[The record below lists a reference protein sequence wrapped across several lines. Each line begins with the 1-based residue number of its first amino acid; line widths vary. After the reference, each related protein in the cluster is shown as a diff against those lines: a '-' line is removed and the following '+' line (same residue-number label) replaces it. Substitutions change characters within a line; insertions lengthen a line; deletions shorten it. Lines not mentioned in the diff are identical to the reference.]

1 MPQRLRYL
9 VASKLALHDTVTAL
23 TGCRHPCRR
32 TTYTV
37 TEAMTLPTIRSGREQ
52 VPLMHSS
59 LEQDENSTYVAFQLE
74 QEFQAR

>member
-1 MPQRLRYL
+1 MLQRLRYL
-9 VASKLALHDTVTAL
+9 AASKLALQDTVTAL

-32 TTYTV
+32 TIYTV

-52 VPLMHSS
+52 VPLIHNS

-74 QEFQAR
+74 QEFEAR